1 LKTSDNSTFA
11 TTDKELINVCEHCYK
26 DLYSSNSNISE
37 EPDFFFPHENPKT
50 LDSDQQSLC
59 EGKLTKA
66 ECLEALKSMDS
77 DKSPGSDGLPADF
90 YKVFWNSISDLLL
103 KAFNYAYENRQQ
115 QHLRFIC
122 MTIKHYSIAK
132 A

>member
-1 LKTSDNSTFA
+1 M
-11 TTDKELINVCEHCYK
+11 
-26 DLYSSNSNISE
+26 
-37 EPDFFFPHENPKT
+37 PDFFFPHENPKT

-90 YKVFWNSISDLLL
+90 YK
-103 KAFNYAYENRQQ
+103 AF
-115 QHLRFIC
+115 
-122 MTIKHYSIAK
+122 
-132 A
+132 